1 MRVSRGVSTDL
12 NRIRTHRD
20 EALMKTDHLAN
31 IATVVHAKTYD
42 VAGGARTSLPYHRGF
57 GHRELSMEPDEL
69 CSCLVY
75 QIGVLAGFLKLH
87 GLPLNHVKPHGAIYG
102 RLCFPSLSLVQWLLQ
117 RRHFPPRIRAW
128 RLLVQPEPLTGVKFI
143 AEWFADLDYDSAG
156 KLLITKS
163 VICSCSSSRT
173 HQITTNAG
181 GYFPLGENIGEVTI
195 CCHLDTLGT
204 VVITTLVKALV
215 DESNERAGYN

>member
-1 MRVSRGVSTDL
+1 MQSD
-12 NRIRTHRD
+12 D

-42 VAGGARTSLPYHRGF
+42 VAGGARTSLPFHRGF
-57 GHRELSMEPDEL
+57 LHRELSMEPDEL
-69 CSCLVY
+69 CSCFVY

-87 GLPLNHVKPHGAIYG
+87 GLPLNHVVSRVQYTADCAF
-102 RLCFPSLSLVQWLLQ
+102 LPSPSCSGYCNADIFRRESERGIRWFSRNRSLVLNSLRRVVRRSGLLRL
-117 RRHFPPRIRAW
+117 RRTVSMDLIRKQVAH
-128 RLLVQPEPLTGVKFI
+128 LLLE
-143 AEWFADLDYDSAG
+143 
-156 KLLITKS
+156 
-163 VICSCSSSRT
+163 T

-181 GYFPLGENIGEVTI
+181 GYFSLGESIGEVTI
-195 CCHLDTLGT
+195 CCHLDTPGT